1 MQETASPYLLTLL
14 KSGQYAISCAENND
28 GLYALHAYGAG
39 SVSVWN
45 NDNNKVGK
53 AADSPS
59 SWTFEEVDESLLSN
73 LAVEIPDNSLR
84 IVTLPFAYTHEAADA
99 NEANGI
105 MAYSIAGISEDGSM
119 LNLTQKTSFAAGEP
133 FIIVA
138 NDYTQTD
145 GEPSTVQFAL
155 PFVNEFSREALTS
168 NGLVGTFADIN
179 PKTAGLGYISDNRI
193 VATNIYTLIPAYTG
207 YISTGLVKNIPNA
220 SVDLQLNLPEG
231 VNGISAT
238 MASGTKA
245 TVDVYTLD
253 GVLLRK
259 GVKASDATNGLKKGV
274 YIIGKKKVLVK

>member
-1 MQETASPYLLTLL
+1 M
-14 KSGQYAISCAENND
+14 
-28 GLYALHAYGAG
+28 
-39 SVSVWN
+39 
-45 NDNNKVGK
+45 GK

-193 VATNIYTLIPAYTG
+193 VATNAYTPIPAYTG

-231 VNGISAT
+231 VNGIAAAT
-238 MASGTKA
+238 ISGAKA

-253 GVLLRK
+253 GVLLKK
-259 GVKASDATNGLKKGV
+259 GVKASEAANGLKKGV